1 MWFGLLPGPF
11 TVIRAFTPRP
21 RRHTRRRS
29 CSSNPPA
36 TPMPS
41 QATAREQAW
50 WWTVVGVLIG
60 LVIAVNAVNGGMF
73 LVGLILV
80 VAAGVTG
87 IALIATSGRAHR
99 DEPPRPAPPLQ
110 PQPAPLPDYP
120 PSGPRSGHI
129 PVPVNRELPAD
140 RPHPWRTWEG

>member
-11 TVIRAFTPRP
+11 TVIRAFTPRSS
-21 RRHTRRRS
+21 RRTRRRN

-36 TPMPS
+36 TPMPT
-41 QATAREQAW
+41 QTTAREQAW
-50 WWTVVGVLIG
+50 WWTVAGLLIG
-60 LVIAVNAVNGGMF
+60 LVIAVNAANGWWF
-73 LVGLILV
+73 LVGFVLV
-80 VAAGVTG
+80 VAAWAVGT
-87 IALIATSGRAHR
+87 ALVCTSGRTHHG
-99 DEPPRPAPPLQ
+99 DPPAPAPPMQ